1 MQNYYTV
8 SEYAIHVGKDPGNIR
23 RMLIDGII
31 PGEKLGKQWIIPKDT
46 IYPEDRR
53 VKNGEYRNWRKRIRI
68 NREVPELLRR
78 LTEMSRRIGEI
89 YGPAIDSV
97 ILYGSYARGD
107 QTAESDIDIAV
118 LINDGGTEKM
128 HDQMLSLVVDYELE
142 LEVTLSVVSVDYKN
156 YSEWKHLLPFYKNIE
171 KEGIVLWKAA

>member
-1 MQNYYTV
+1 
-8 SEYAIHVGKDPGNIR
+8 
-23 RMLIDGII
+23 
-31 PGEKLGKQWIIPKDT
+31 
-46 IYPEDRR
+46 
-53 VKNGEYRNWRKRIRI
+53 
-68 NREVPELLRR
+68 
-78 LTEMSRRIGEI
+78 MSRRIGEI